1 MIFRNGKL
9 NEKLAVRPPKPPQ
22 AAAGLR
28 ARRVRGV
35 NAGAASPPAE
45 PPWPGAAVARVF
57 LVVMLIAATFSFIH
71 RYVPS
76 VLVDPIRAELGISD
90 VQFGLLQGT
99 AFAVLYCA
107 AGLFFGVLA
116 DRTVRRNLLLLGVA
130 TWTTGT
136 VLFGLADS
144 FAGLL
149 AARCMVGVGEATLGP
164 ASISLLCD
172 YFPPEKRGRAIAV
185 SLFGATLGTSLAF
198 GAGGWMLE
206 AAAAGQ
212 FSALPGLG
220 DLAPWRQVVVILGA
234 IGLPIL
240 PALLAF
246 PEPPRRTAPTTHGQ
260 GAGALWALRDRV
272 GPIVLTGAL
281 VALADFGYSI
291 WVNALLT
298 RTHHFSAT
306 TAGSVLG
313 AVALVAGIG
322 GGWVGG
328 VLSDRARR
336 QGGTS
341 GRIQVV
347 RGAAWAM
354 LAVGGL
360 LLVPAGWAAV
370 ASYAL
375 WQIAANVAYVG
386 CASALQ
392 DQVTDRSRGLA
403 SAVSLCA
410 SIGFGL
416 GAGPTSVAWLNQT
429 LGQGQDHLSL
439 SLLIVL
445 CSAAALMVLTTTWLI
460 GHLSR
465 TAAGRTGPAPAV

>member
-1 MIFRNGKL
+1 MENALKL
-9 NEKLAVRPPKPPQ
+9 VPQ
-22 AAAGLR
+22 AHLAQPQWPSAAA
-28 ARRVRGV
+28 ARIFV
-35 NAGAASPPAE
+35 
-45 PPWPGAAVARVF
+45 
-57 LVVMLIAATFSFIH
+57 VVMLIAATFSFIH

-116 DRTVRRNLLLLGVA
+116 DRTVRRRLLMLGVA
-130 TWTTGT
+130 TWTIGT
-136 VLFGLADS
+136 ILFGLATS
-144 FAGLL
+144 FEGLL
-149 AARCMVGVGEATLGP
+149 AARCMVGLGEATLGP

-172 YFPPEKRGRAIAV
+172 YFAPDKRARAIAV
-185 SLFGATLGTSLAF
+185 SMFGATLGTSLAF
-198 GAGGWMLE
+198 GAGGWMLQ
-206 AAAAGQ
+206 AAAAGH
-212 FSALPGLG
+212 FAALPVLG
-220 DLAPWRQVVVILGA
+220 GLAPWRQVVVILGL
-234 IGLPIL
+234 IGLLIL
-240 PALLAF
+240 PALLLF
-246 PEPPRRTAPTTHGQ
+246 PEPPRRTARAASGD
-260 GAGALWALRDRV
+260 GAAALWALRNRV

-281 VALADFGYSI
+281 VALADFGYGI

-298 RTHHFSAT
+298 RTHHFSAA
-306 TAGSVLG
+306 TAGTVLG
-313 AVALVAGIG
+313 VVALVAGIG
-322 GGWVGG
+322 GGWLGG
-328 VLSDRARR
+328 VLCDRAHRG
-336 QGGTS
+336 QGNP
-341 GRIQVV
+341 GRMRVV
-347 RGAAWAM
+347 RGSALFM
-354 LAVGGL
+354 LVVGGL

-416 GAGPTSVAWLNQT
+416 GVGPTAVAWLNQS
-429 LGQGQDHLSL
+429 LGKGQDFLSI

-445 CSAAALMVLTTTWLI
+445 CSAALLMLVTTSWLI
-460 GHLSR
+460 ARLSR
-465 TAAGRTGPAPAV
+465 VGPPR